1 MQSQPSK
8 DRDLSLPRL
17 TASYVTLA
25 GAGFTEPPR
34 FTFRQRCEAAS
45 AAGFAGIGIHL
56 NDLKTL
62 APADVADILSD
73 NDLELGEIEFF
84 ADWAAPGSESATKA
98 TLGKARELAVSTGG
112 GDHLSSGDFVGGR
125 LDIDGA
131 AKRLKSAAEAVADA
145 GLKIAVEA
153 FAWSAINSVP
163 TANALLARADSHNAG
178 HLLDVWHFY
187 NTESTAEAIINMDVT
202 TVAAVQLND
211 GPRVHDNFLWNARNT
226 RLLPGEGDL
235 DVRGFVT
242 ALKSIGYEGPFS
254 VESSYPEFR
263 ELDVDEAAARAFDA
277 ATKFF

>member
-1 MQSQPSK
+1 MSTPK
-8 DRDLSLPRL
+8 L

-45 AAGFAGIGIHL
+45 AAGFARIGIHL

-62 APADVADILSD
+62 ESTDVADILSD

-84 ADWAAPGSESATKA
+84 AGWAASGSESTSQS
-98 TLGKARELAVSTGG
+98 TLAKVRELAASTGG
-112 GDHLSSGDFVGGR
+112 GDHLSSGDFVGGP

-131 AKRLKSAAEAVADA
+131 ASRLKCAAETVADV
-145 GLKIAVEA
+145 GLNIAVEA

-163 TANALLARADSHNAG
+163 TASALLTRADAHNAG

-187 NTESTAEAIINMDVT
+187 NTGSTTESIADLDVT
-202 TVAAVQLND
+202 TVVAVQLND

-242 ALKSIGYEGPFS
+242 TLKSIGYDGPFGI
-254 VESSYPEFR
+254 ESSYPEFR
-263 ELDVDEAAARAFDA
+263 QLDVGEAAARAFDA
-277 ATKFF
+277 TMKFF

>member
-1 MQSQPSK
+1 MSTPK
-8 DRDLSLPRL
+8 L
-17 TASYVTLA
+17 TASYITLA

-62 APADVADILSD
+62 NTADVADILSD
-73 NDLELGEIEFF
+73 NNLELGEIEFF
-84 ADWAAPGSESATKA
+84 AGWAAPGSESAA
-98 TLGKARELAVSTGG
+98 RETLEEVRELAASTGG
-112 GDHLSSGDFVGGR
+112 GDHLSSGDFGGGP
-125 LDIDGA
+125 LDIAGA
-131 AKRLKSAAEAVADA
+131 ATRLQIAAEAVADV
-145 GLKIAVEA
+145 GLKIAIEA

-163 TANALLARADSHNAG
+163 TARDLLARVDAPNAG

-187 NTESTAEAIINMDVT
+187 NTGSTAESITDLDVT

-211 GPRVHDNFLWNARNT
+211 GPRVHDNFLWHARNT

-242 ALKSIGYEGPFS
+242 ALKSIGYDGPFGI
-254 VESSYPEFR
+254 ESSYPEFR
-263 ELDVDEAAARAFDA
+263 QLDAGEAAARAFDA
-277 ATKFF
+277 TMNFL

>member
-1 MQSQPSK
+1 MST
-8 DRDLSLPRL
+8 PRL

-25 GAGFTEPPR
+25 GAGFAELPR

-45 AAGFAGIGIHL
+45 AAGFAQIGIHL

-62 APADVADILSD
+62 KATDVADILSD

-84 ADWAAPGSESATKA
+84 AGWAAPGAESATRA
-98 TLGKARELAVSTGG
+98 TLEKVRELAVTTG
-112 GDHLSSGDFVGGR
+112 GDHLSSGDFVGGP

-131 AKRLKSAAEAVADA
+131 GTRLNSAAEAVADL
-145 GLKIAVEA
+145 GLNIAVEA

-163 TANALLARADSHNAG
+163 TASALLARADAHNAG

-187 NTESTAEAIINMDVT
+187 NTGSTAEAITNLDVT

-235 DVRGFVT
+235 DVGGFIT
-242 ALKSIGYEGPFS
+242 ALKSIGYDGPFGI
-254 VESSYPEFR
+254 ESSYPEFR
-263 ELDVDEAAARAFDA
+263 QLDVDEAACRAFDA
-277 ATKFF
+277 TMKFF

>member
-1 MQSQPSK
+1 MSIPK
-8 DRDLSLPRL
+8 L

-45 AAGFAGIGIHL
+45 AAGFAGIGIRL

-62 APADVADILSD
+62 ATADVADILSD

-84 ADWAAPGSESATKA
+84 AGWAAPGAKSATQA
-98 TLGKARELAVSTGG
+98 TLEKARELAISTGG
-112 GDHLSSGDFVGGR
+112 GDHLSSGDFAGGP

-131 AKRLKSAAEAVADA
+131 AMRLKGAAEAVADV
-145 GLKIAVEA
+145 GLNIAVEA
-153 FAWSAINSVP
+153 FGWSAINSVP
-163 TANALLARADSHNAG
+163 TASALLARADAYNAG

-187 NTESTAEAIINMDVT
+187 NTGSTAEAITNLDVT

-235 DVRGFVT
+235 DVSGFIS
-242 ALKSIGYEGPFS
+242 ALKSIGYDGPFG

-263 ELDVDEAAARAFDA
+263 QLDVDEAAARAFDA
-277 ATKFF
+277 TMKFF

>member
-1 MQSQPSK
+1 MSTPK
-8 DRDLSLPRL
+8 L

-45 AAGFAGIGIHL
+45 AAGFARIGIHL

-62 APADVADILSD
+62 ESTDVADILSD

-84 ADWAAPGSESATKA
+84 AGWAAPGSESATQS
-98 TLGKARELAVSTGG
+98 TLAKVRELAASTGG
-112 GDHLSSGDFVGGR
+112 GDHLSSGDFVGGP

-131 AKRLKSAAEAVADA
+131 ASRLKCAAETVADV
-145 GLKIAVEA
+145 GLNIAVEA

-163 TANALLARADSHNAG
+163 TASALLVRADAPNAG

-187 NTESTAEAIINMDVT
+187 NTGSTTESIADLDVT

-235 DVRGFVT
+235 DVGGFVT
-242 ALKSIGYEGPFS
+242 ALESIGYDGPFGI
-254 VESSYPEFR
+254 ESSYPEFR
-263 ELDVDEAAARAFDA
+263 QLDVGEAAARAFDA
-277 ATKFF
+277 TMRFF